1 MSLTQSQL
9 VEALAA
15 KDETINKKQV
25 KTLLGNL
32 TELAYKEAKNGFPI
46 PGLGKI
52 VGTCQ

>member
-9 VEALAA
+9 IEELAS
-15 KDETINKKQV
+15 KDETITKKQV

-46 PGLGKI
+46 PGLGKL
-52 VGTCQ
+52 VS